1 MSMSSS
7 KVLLVAAVFAAGGI
21 TAAVAAGKAD
31 APAKTAKAEAKAAA
45 SSIPY
50 DELKYHVG
58 ERVVVE
64 TKFKSTRTG
73 TLAKASQFELVLS
86 VPTVS
91 GPAELSMPKETI
103 VRVTPAETPKPAK
116 P

>member
-1 MSMSSS
+1 MSSS
-7 KVLLVAAVFAAGGI
+7 KIFIVAAALGSGIVTTALASEKPAVPARAA
-21 TAAVAAGKAD
+21 KAD
-31 APAKTAKAEAKAAA
+31 DKPAAN
-45 SSIPY
+45 SIPY

-58 ERVVVE
+58 ERIVVE
-64 TKFKSTRTG
+64 TKFKSTRIG
-73 TLAKASQFELVLS
+73 TLTKASLYELTLS